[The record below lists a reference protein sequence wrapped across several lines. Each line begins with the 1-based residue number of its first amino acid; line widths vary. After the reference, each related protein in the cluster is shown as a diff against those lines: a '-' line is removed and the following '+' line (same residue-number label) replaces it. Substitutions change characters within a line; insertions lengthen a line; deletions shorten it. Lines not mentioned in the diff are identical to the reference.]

1 MKFAVLLSSA
11 DAFFSPMKQFT
22 DTDDL
27 TQTSFFTDLIEAF
40 QNTADDDYYYYED
53 EGDDYESPATS
64 VFKQVAASLL
74 DFNPALRSAAKGK
87 DEQSGCSIEQMSKK
101 NALATLN
108 CPNVKNGHVKE
119 GTPCSWQCNN
129 GYVYGNK
136 GTNRLKCESGGAW
149 NGIKKVKCNAGCAWP
164 ALRRLQANG
173 EFAHCQD
180 ETQFG
185 LARFKCRVE
194 RDDRDSFDYR
204 GARCVCKDSRRN
216 SGKCEWKLF

>member
-1 MKFAVLLSSA
+1 
-11 DAFFSPMKQFT
+11 MKQFT

-108 CPNVKNGHVKE
+108 CPNVKSKHLNNRVQHKHASHSDDHVKE

-136 GTNRLKCESGGAW
+136 GTNRLKCESGGVW
-149 NGIKKVKCNAGCAWP
+149 NGIKKVKCNG
-164 ALRRLQANG
+164 
-173 EFAHCQD
+173 
-180 ETQFG
+180 
-185 LARFKCRVE
+185 
-194 RDDRDSFDYR
+194 
-204 GARCVCKDSRRN
+204 
-216 SGKCEWKLF
+216 